1 MPVVGLAVANL
12 RRTIDNIYC
21 GQAILCIVVFAVAL
35 LRHYSL
41 TPAFVT
47 GIEMWQAW
55 ASLGISCILLR
66 FGDAI
71 VLTGLAAWQ
80 GARRVT
86 GYSFK
91 PLAPGTITRIV
102 GRTFSGSAYAFAL
115 VLPFILLLM
124 LDQFNYIAT
133 RAP

>member
-1 MPVVGLAVANL
+1 VAGLVVANL
-12 RRTIDNIYC
+12 RRTIDNIYY
-21 GQAILCIVVFAVAL
+21 GQAILCILVFAVAL

-80 GARRVT
+80 GARRLA
-86 GYSFK
+86 GYSFN
-91 PLAPGTITRIV
+91 PIQRGTFWRIAGLTAAAAGYALAFIAP
-102 GRTFSGSAYAFAL
+102 FF
-115 VLPFILLLM
+115 FILM
-124 LDQFNYIAT
+124 IDQFNYIAT
-133 RAP
+133 KSP

>member
-1 MPVVGLAVANL
+1 MANP
-12 RRTIDNIYC
+12 RRIIDNIYY
-21 GQAILCIVVFAVAL
+21 GQAILCVAVFAVAL
-35 LRHYSL
+35 LKHVGL
-41 TPAFVT
+41 TPSFVT
-47 GIEMWQAW
+47 GIHMWQAW
-55 ASLGISCILLR
+55 ASLGLSCILVR

-71 VLTGLAAWQ
+71 WLFATAVFQ
-80 GARRVT
+80 GARRVA

-133 RAP
+133 KAP